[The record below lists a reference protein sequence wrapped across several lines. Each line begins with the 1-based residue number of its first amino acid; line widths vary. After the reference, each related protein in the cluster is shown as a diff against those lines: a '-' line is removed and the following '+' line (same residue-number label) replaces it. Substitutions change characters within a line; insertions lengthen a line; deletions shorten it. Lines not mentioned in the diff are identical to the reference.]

1 MNSQKQQKQ
10 PKETLSYHILITA
23 STMIGVCLTV
33 ITIFKVTNFHLKTY
47 ADELLGID
55 TLLFI
60 SSCFLSYISIRQ
72 GNNKKIELIADN
84 LFIAAM
90 SILVIIGIVILSL
103 G

>member
-1 MNSQKQQKQ
+1 
-10 PKETLSYHILITA
+10 
-23 STMIGVCLTV
+23 MIGVCLTV

>member
-1 MNSQKQQKQ
+1 MNSQKKQQK
-10 PKETLSYHILITA
+10 EVLSYHILVTA

-47 ADELLGID
+47 ADELLGVD

-60 SSCFLSYISIRQ
+60 LSSFLSYISIRQ
-72 GNNKKIELIADN
+72 GYNKKLEFVADN

-90 SILVIIGIVILSL
+90 SIMVVAGILILNL

>member
-1 MNSQKQQKQ
+1 MNSQQHKQQK
-10 PKETLSYHILITA
+10 EALSYYILVTA

-47 ADELLGID
+47 ADELLGVD

-60 SSCFLSYISIRQ
+60 FSSFLSYISIRQ
-72 GNNKKIELIADN
+72 GYNRKIEFIADN

-90 SILVIIGIVILSL
+90 SLMVIVGILILTL

>member
-1 MNSQKQQKQ
+1 MNSQKQQK
-10 PKETLSYHILITA
+10 EALSYNILVTA

-33 ITIFKVTNFHLKTY
+33 ITILKVTNFHLKTY
-47 ADELLGID
+47 ADELLGVD

-60 SSCFLSYISIRQ
+60 FSCFLSYISIRQ
-72 GNNKKIELIADN
+72 GYNKKIEFIADN

-90 SILVIIGIVILSL
+90 SIMVVVGILILSL

>member
-10 PKETLSYHILITA
+10 RKEALSYHILLTA

-33 ITIFKVTNFHLKTY
+33 ITIFKVTDFHLKTY

-72 GNNKKIELIADN
+72 GNNKKIELVADN
-84 LFIAAM
+84 LFLAAM
-90 SILVIIGIVILSL
+90 SILVFIGMLILSL

>member
-1 MNSQKQQKQ
+1 MNNKTQQK
-10 PKETLSYHILITA
+10 EVLSYHILVTA

-47 ADELLGID
+47 ADELLGVD

-60 SSCFLSYISIRQ
+60 LSSFLSYISIRQ
-72 GNNKKIELIADN
+72 GYNKKLEFVADN

-90 SILVIIGIVILSL
+90 SIMVVAGILILNL